1 MRKYL
6 LQIICLAAISTTI
19 YSCKLDPAI
28 LPGQPGY
35 VYVAPPTGTGTGT
48 GTDPG
53 TISPYDDAALTGT
66 WKVTITTI
74 IEYVDGV
81 AQSSPSPINLFVD
94 AQLDDVAKTA
104 VFDGSFVVDGTQTY
118 VVSKTSSGALYIQLS
133 ADPFERSSNG
143 PIQIQSLTATTMVW
157 LATDPLVI
165 TSQGHKLQ
173 SAWQMTF
180 TKE

>member
-1 MRKYL
+1 MRKHL
-6 LQIICLAAISTTI
+6 LQIICLAIISTAI

-35 VYVAPPTGTGTGT
+35 VYTPPPTTGTGT

-66 WKVTITTI
+66 WKVTTTTN

-81 AQSSPSPINLFVD
+81 AQSAPSQINLFVD
-94 AQLDDVAKTA
+94 AQLDDAAKTA

-118 VVSKTSSGALYIQLS
+118 VVSKTSTGALYIQLS
-133 ADPFERSSNG
+133 GDPFERSSNG
-143 PIQIQSLTATTMVW
+143 PIQIQSLTATTMTW
-157 LATDPLVI
+157 LAVDPLVI
-165 TSQGHKLQ
+165 TSQGHRLQ
-173 SAWQMTF
+173 SAWGMTF